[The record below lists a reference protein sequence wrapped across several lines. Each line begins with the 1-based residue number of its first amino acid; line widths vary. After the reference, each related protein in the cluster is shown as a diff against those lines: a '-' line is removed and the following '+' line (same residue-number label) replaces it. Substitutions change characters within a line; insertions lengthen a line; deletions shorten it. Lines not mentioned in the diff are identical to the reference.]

1 VVIVEVKMLKVL
13 ITLKVWQVVV
23 LVLIVCGIVGGFYAA
38 YGRASTSGV
47 SSTLPANS
55 RLVLVQYGNLTNSVS
70 ASGSLVFPNTENLTF
85 GSAGT
90 LQEVNVQVNEA
101 VKKGDVLAKL
111 DDASILSLQ
120 EAVASA
126 RLDLEN
132 AQNALDDAENPYTVS
147 QITEA
152 NATVQQAQQQLA
164 NAQAQGPLDIADAEY
179 AVTQA
184 ENAYGDSIASYM
196 NNEITLDDLN
206 KAERAW
212 ERAKLDLATVQ
223 ENADKAVADAQNNLA
238 AAESAL
244 GNMTVDP
251 LDVALKQAQVAG
263 AQAALDKAVAALGNA
278 TMVAPFD
285 GIVSAVNIEAGQ
297 TVSAGTVAIEIVDPS
312 VVEVSTTVDEI
323 DVPQVQVGQKVT
335 ISLDAL
341 PNEEFSGVVSS
352 ISLIGNSQSGVV
364 SYPVTIKLTV
374 SSGVQLRQGMSATAT
389 ITTQEV
395 DNVLLVPVA
404 AISGSSTNNPR
415 VTVMVNGVPEVRVV
429 KVGQSNDQYTEI
441 VSGLNAG
448 DEVVVT
454 SSSTSSSSSSSSSRG
469 GLGIG
474 IGGFGGGG
482 TVFIGR

>member
-1 VVIVEVKMLKVL
+1 
-13 ITLKVWQVVV
+13 
-23 LVLIVCGIVGGFYAA
+23 
-38 YGRASTSGV
+38 
-47 SSTLPANS
+47 
-55 RLVLVQYGNLTNSVS
+55 
-70 ASGSLVFPNTENLTF
+70 
-85 GSAGT
+85 
-90 LQEVNVQVNEA
+90 
-101 VKKGDVLAKL
+101 
-111 DDASILSLQ
+111 
-120 EAVASA
+120 
-126 RLDLEN
+126 
-132 AQNALDDAENPYTVS
+132 
-147 QITEA
+147 
-152 NATVQQAQQQLA
+152 
-164 NAQAQGPLDIADAEY
+164 
-179 AVTQA
+179 
-184 ENAYGDSIASYM
+184 
-196 NNEITLDDLN
+196 LN

-223 ENADKAVADAQNNLA
+223 ENADKAVADAQNSLA
-238 AAESAL
+238 TAEAAL
-244 GNMTVDP
+244 GNMTVNP
-251 LDVALKQAQVAG
+251 LKVALKQAQVAG

-312 VVEVSTTVDEI
+312 VVEVSTAVDEI
-323 DVPQVQVGQKVT
+323 DVPQVQGGQKAT

-352 ISLIGNSQSGVV
+352 ISLIGSSQSGVV
-364 SYPVTIKLTV
+364 SYPVTINLTV
-374 SSGVQLRQGMSATAT
+374 PSGVQLRQGMSATAT

-454 SSSTSSSSSSSSSRG
+454 SSSSSSSSSRG

-474 IGGFGGGG
+474 GFDGGG
-482 TVFIGR
+482 TIFIGGR